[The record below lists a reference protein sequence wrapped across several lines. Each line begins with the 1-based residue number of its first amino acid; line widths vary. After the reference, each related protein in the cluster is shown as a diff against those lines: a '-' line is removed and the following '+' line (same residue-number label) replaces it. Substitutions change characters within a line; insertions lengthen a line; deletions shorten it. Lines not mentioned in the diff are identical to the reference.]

1 MWGHDWLWRAISE
14 LSWSQ
19 RWRPGATMGMTA
31 SDCFYVNAGASFL
44 QSFPNKRLA
53 LTFAVQLHSLNSD
66 LNTTKAGF
74 GGSISTSSGR
84 STHTMLWNRKNKT
97 NWRQFNFSCC
107 CCVSWQPPGPFGGK
121 YIYIYIYIH
130 VHLNI
135 HRHIDTLHCIT
146 LHDITLQYATLQYI
160 TLRCSTC
167 HINHDV
173 HHIQYI
179 HCIHYKNYITYA
191 CMQHT
196 LHKWNTT
203 WCTLHS

>member
-121 YIYIYIYIH
+121 YIYIYISLH
-130 VHLNI
+130 TRALKHTQT
-135 HRHIDTLHCIT
+135 HRYTTLH
-146 LHDITLQYATLQYI
+146 YI
-160 TLRCSTC
+160 TR
-167 HINHDV
+167 HYIAVRYIAV
-173 HHIQYI
+173 HHATVQYMSYQSWRTSHTI
-179 HCIHYKNYITYA
+179 
-191 CMQHT
+191 HT
-196 LHKWNTT
+196 LH
-203 WCTLHS
+203 TLQKLYHVCMHATYIT